1 MEWGGSV
8 GRFWESLKVVRKLT
22 ILVWAT
28 QQDEKVG
35 WGRGRRKEERN
46 FEADILTQEKY
57 PKKKL

>member
-1 MEWGGSV
+1 M

-35 WGRGRRKEERN
+35 WGRGRRREESKETLK
-46 FEADILTQEKY
+46 LTY
-57 PKKKL
+57 